1 MSSALKNTSGETI
14 YSWFNPQNKESTF
27 SDFSKQSAV
36 GGRLEVVI
44 KSLPSIQIEGSA
56 GVNITEEEKILTND
70 LDVSFAGD
78 TILEESVSS
87 FEDAVKVYKHFST
100 VALKSQNVVKFS
112 LSPIENY
119 CTVRT
124 IDIFKS
130 ALEWGYKINKPR
142 FLDSE
147 RNNLAHV
154 ESSKIGGG

>member
-1 MSSALKNTSGETI
+1 MSGETI
-14 YSWFNPQNKESTF
+14 YSWFPLQNKESSF

-36 GGRLEVVI
+36 GGSLEVVI

-56 GVNITEEEKILTND
+56 SANITEEEKILTND

-124 IDIFKS
+124 IYIFNS
-130 ALEWGYKINKPR
+130 ALEWGYKMGSYVQFYI
-142 FLDSE
+142 S
-147 RNNLAHV
+147 V
-154 ESSKIGGG
+154 I